1 MRGMSMSDV
10 SRQCGA
16 EEEPRVGQAGQD
28 LYDANL
34 LDALM
39 EHIPDNIYFKDR
51 ESRFIRINKAAAKW
65 YGLDGPADA
74 TGKTDFD
81 LFTGEHAQAAF
92 DDEQRI
98 IESGKPL
105 LHKEEKETWPDGTVT
120 WVDTSKLPLRDQDG
134 NIIGTFGISSDI
146 TAKKLAEE
154 SLRAAK
160 DTAEL
165 ASRAK
170 SEFVA
175 NMSHEIRTPMNAI
188 IGMAELLLD
197 AGLDSIRREYAQTI
211 LDAGE
216 SLLSLLND
224 ILDFSKIEAGKVELN
239 PVPFDIRERIGVTM
253 KTLAVRAHRKMIEL
267 ACSLE
272 PDVPEIVV
280 GDFVRLRQV
289 LVNLVGN
296 AIKFT
301 DGGEVVLHVGVAKRD
316 ADHAVLSFEVKD
328 TGIGIPQD
336 KVAAV
341 FDQFEQVDK
350 STTRRFGGTGLGLAI
365 VSRLVELM
373 DGRVGVESDM
383 GRGSTFSFTA
393 HFGISDHHAAPPR
406 YAGIETLH
414 GIRVLVVHDND
425 TNRQILERT
434 LSNWG
439 MEPTV
444 CPGGREALD
453 ELSDAHRSG
462 SPYPLVLSD
471 VHMPTVDGFEFV
483 QAVRDSADIQATKI
497 VMLSSGGYPDD
508 VSRCESLEVTAY
520 LTKPVK
526 QSELL
531 EAIAAALGIGA
542 TSVRQVEPVLQPAP
556 EPARSLCVLLA
567 EDSEVN
573 QRLAVGLMKRW
584 GHSVTVAN
592 NGEEAVAA
600 YESGKFDLVL
610 MDVEMPKMDG
620 LQATEA
626 IRQRESGA
634 SNRIPIVAM
643 TAHAMPGDREKC
655 LNAGMDGYVA
665 KPVRK
670 QQLYDVIAEVFPELR
685 EG

>member
-1 MRGMSMSDV
+1 MADLH
-10 SRQCGA
+10 SRSHGA
-16 EEEPRVGQAGQD
+16 RRESQAGQDEQD

-65 YGLDGPADA
+65 YGLDDPAQA
-74 TGKTDFD
+74 IGKTDFD

-105 LHKEEKETWPDGTVT
+105 LHIEEKETWPDGTVT
-120 WVDTSKLPLRDQDG
+120 WVDTSKLPLRDRDG

-160 DTAEL
+160 DTAEM

-175 NMSHEIRTPMNAI
+175 NMSHEIRTPMNAV

-197 AGLDSIRREYAQTI
+197 SGLDSVHKEYAQTI
-211 LDAGE
+211 LDGGE

-239 PVPFDIRERIGVTM
+239 PIPFDIRERIGVTM
-253 KTLAVRAHRKMIEL
+253 KSLAVRAHRKMIEL
-267 ACSLE
+267 ACSIK
-272 PDVPEIVV
+272 PDVPEVVV
-280 GDFVRLRQV
+280 GDFARLRQV

-301 DGGEVVLHVGVAKRD
+301 DQGEVVLRVSVADR
-316 ADHAVLSFEVKD
+316 AASHTVLRFEVKD
-328 TGIGIPQD
+328 TGIGIPKD
-336 KVAAV
+336 KLDTV
-341 FDQFEQVDK
+341 FEQFEQVDK

-365 VSRLVELM
+365 VTRLVELM
-373 DGRVGVESDM
+373 NGRIGVESEM
-383 GRGSTFSFTA
+383 GRGSTFYFTA
-393 HFGISDHHAAPPR
+393 NFGLSDAKPVPSR
-406 YAGIETLH
+406 YAGSDVLKDV
-414 GIRVLVVHDND
+414 RVLVVDDNE
-425 TNRQILERT
+425 TNRLILAQILD
-434 LSNWG
+434 NWG
-439 MEPTV
+439 MDASVLPDART
-444 CPGGREALD
+444 ALD
-453 ELSDAHRSG
+453 ELSDAYRSG
-462 SPYPLVLSD
+462 SPYSLILSD
-471 VHMPTVDGFEFV
+471 VHMPIVDGFEFV
-483 QAVRDSADIQATKI
+483 QAVRESVEFGTTRI
-497 VMLSSGGYPDD
+497 VMLSSGGSPDD
-508 VSRCESLEVTAY
+508 VSRCKSLEVAAY

-531 EAIAAALGIGA
+531 DTIAVAMDVGETPALEVEPIPQPA
-542 TSVRQVEPVLQPAP
+542 QESVR
-556 EPARSLCVLLA
+556 SLRVLLA

-584 GHSVTVAN
+584 GHLVTVAN
-592 NGEEAVAA
+592 NGKEAVAA
-600 YESGKFDLVL
+600 CESGDFDLVL
-610 MDVEMPKMDG
+610 MDVEMPEMDG

-626 IRQRESGA
+626 IRERESGT
-634 SNRIPIVAM
+634 SEHIPIVAM

-655 LNAGMDGYVA
+655 LEAGMDGYVA

-670 QQLYDVIAEVFPELR
+670 QHLYDVIVKFFPDLQQ
-685 EG
+685 G